1 MTNPMKGEIQVSIGS
16 ETYNCRLTVDALI
29 RIEEQLDKG
38 ILQITQNLA
47 AADIRI
53 ADLVVI
59 LHQALRGGGKDI
71 DEKDARLIVQNNGL
85 VDSARAV
92 AELLTQTLSDPN
104 EESSGKK
111 EVQAGA

>member
-16 ETYNCRLTVDALI
+16 ETYKCRLTVDALI

-38 ILQITQNLA
+38 IIQITQNLA
-47 AADIRI
+47 DADIRI
-53 ADLVVI
+53 TDLVVI

-71 DEKDARLIVQNNGL
+71 DEKEARMIIQNNGL

-92 AELLTQTLSDPN
+92 AELLTSTFSEPR
-104 EESSGKK
+104 EEASGKK